1 MHRMGHGPM
10 RTLFNLWSCGS
21 WESWDSIRI
30 VEKHATV
37 NYSAPRMVKKM
48 KRSAVSTQHASWWL
62 QPRNMM
68 HRQFNSSVIYS
79 KDADGSGNSRL
90 WPFSVHNSLALPLLS
105 ASRSH
110 LVRCPI
116 GHMRA
121 TSLKMSSLPSTALKR
136 VSRSDSL
143 AFVSMRS

>member
-79 KDADGSGNSRL
+79 KDADGSAGTLDSGR
-90 WPFSVHNSLALPLLS
+90 SVFTIHLLFRCSPPPDPISSAALSVTCVLRP
-105 ASRSH
+105 
-110 LVRCPI
+110 
-116 GHMRA
+116 
-121 TSLKMSSLPSTALKR
+121 
-136 VSRSDSL
+136 
-143 AFVSMRS
+143 